1 MWKSFR
7 FGRRVW
13 TLVAAGLAIASTVTI
28 ILSIRR
34 EAGVRAGGNGGDAA
48 AYQQI
53 VDRMQSGN
61 DFYTATGAVLR
72 SRNYPVASVFNWREP
87 LLPAGIAA
95 LSEGGAM
102 IALSMLALLLLMRAR
117 PLLQGVLGILPILP
131 ALVMVTIYD
140 AMFYAE
146 LWAGLCLG
154 HSAVSYARN
163 QRLSGVAWA
172 VAALFF
178 RELAAPFCA
187 VAGVRALWRRERTE
201 IAAWAI
207 GGIAFV
213 AYYSWHVTQVLSHIQ
228 ADEPAQQQSWLAF
241 GGLAFVLHAFRNA
254 SGLIVGLPPF
264 LFGVL
269 VAFAVAAWWSN
280 TMTWHVRAGIV
291 TYAVFFSV
299 VGQPFNGYWGLI
311 VAPLFGLWLAHA
323 ERGLTVLVAPD
334 GIAADGS
341 TRMKTLG

>member
-1 MWKSFR
+1 MTFLKAG
-7 FGRRVW
+7 GRLW
-13 TLVAAGLAIASTVTI
+13 TLVAAGVAIVSVVTL
-28 ILSIRR
+28 ILSNRR
-34 EAGVRAGGNGGDAA
+34 ESGVGASGSGDAA
-48 AYQQI
+48 AYQDI
-53 VDRMQSGN
+53 VDRMQSGS
-61 DFYTATGAVLR
+61 DFYDATGAVLR
-72 SRNYPVASVFNWREP
+72 SGNYPVDSVFNWREP
-87 LLPAGIAA
+87 LLSGTIALLSERGSMIVLLTLA
-95 LSEGGAM
+95 LS
-102 IALSMLALLLLMRAR
+102 LLVRAR
-117 PLLQGVLGILPILP
+117 PLLQGVLGVLPLVP

-187 VAGVRALWRRERTE
+187 LAGVRALWRRARAE

-207 GGIAFV
+207 GGIVFT
-213 AYYSWHVTQVLSHIQ
+213 AYYGWHVTQVLSHIQ
-228 ADEPAQQQSWLAF
+228 AGDAAQQQSWLAF

-269 VAFAVAAWWSN
+269 VAFAIAAWWSK
-280 TMTWHVRAGIV
+280 TMPWHVRAGIV
-291 TYAVFFSV
+291 AYAVFFAV
-299 VGQPFNGYWGLI
+299 AGQPFNGYWGLI

-323 ERGLTVLVAPD
+323 ERGVA
-334 GIAADGS
+334 ALLQR
-341 TRMKTLG
+341 TRSIPTRAL